1 MRFRFHSTVGAVA
14 PSLLLLGMALSSNA
28 HVVLEDQAALA
39 GSSYK
44 AVFRVGHSCP
54 GAATTGI
61 TVRLPAGFEGAK
73 PMPKAGW
80 NLETWLAPLAQ
91 PYINHGETITED
103 VAEVRWTVKNAAD
116 ALPDGWYDEFVL
128 RGTLPKTAG
137 ALWFKVLQ
145 TCTQGQLDWAEI
157 PASGT
162 STKGIKAPAAL
173 LEVLPSGPQQ
183 GHSH

>member
-1 MRFRFHSTVGAVA
+1 MRFRFHSTVCAVA
-14 PSLLLLGMALSSNA
+14 PSLLFLGLTLSSNA

-61 TVRLPAGFEGAK
+61 TVRLPAGFQGAK

-80 NLETWLAPLAQ
+80 SLETRLAPLAQ
-91 PYINHGETITED
+91 PYNSHGKTITED

-116 ALPDGWYDEFVL
+116 ALPDAWYDEFVL

-183 GHSH
+183 VHSH

>member
-1 MRFRFHSTVGAVA
+1 MRFRLHSTVGAVA

-73 PMPKAGW
+73 PMPKVGW

-173 LEVLPSGPQQ
+173 L
-183 GHSH
+183 

>member
-73 PMPKAGW
+73 PMPKVGW

-103 VAEVRWTVKNAAD
+103 VVEVRWTVKNAAD

>member
-1 MRFRFHSTVGAVA
+1 MRFRLHSTVGAVA

-73 PMPKAGW
+73 PMPKVGW

-116 ALPDGWYDEFVL
+116 ALPDAWYDEFVL